1 VLEPPADLSNQ
12 AISAGLGAGYGLD
25 DTEVAFLPLG
35 HDPWAWVYRARA
47 AGGRSYFLMVRR
59 HGVNAAGL
67 VIPRF
72 LQDHGVSRVIAPIA
86 TLAGA
91 LWTEIGPYA
100 LIVYPF
106 VEAQTGM
113 MGGMTDAQRVEYG
126 AVLRQIH
133 EAPRPA
139 ELVRIMRRESFAPDG
154 AASIRRIDADLAAQT
169 TPDDPYIRTFDPI
182 WRARREQIVTVLA
195 RAEELGRRFAATSPP
210 LVICH
215 ADIHTNNVLIDEAD
229 HGIWVTDW
237 DEAMLAP
244 RERDVMFAVGGG
256 ISRKVV
262 TPHAEALFLRG
273 YHQEPGP
280 VAVDPLGLA
289 YYRYAWAV
297 SDIGSYGEQVMYRS
311 DLGPATREESV
322 ERFLS
327 LFVPGSIVA
336 LSFESD
342 PGA

>member
-1 VLEPPADLSNQ
+1 MLEPPADLPNQ
-12 AISAGLGAGYGLD
+12 AISAGLQAGYGLD
-25 DTEVAFLPLG
+25 VAEVRFLPLG
-35 HDPWAWVYRARA
+35 HDPWAWVYRAHV
-47 AGGRSYFLMVRR
+47 AGGQSYFLKVRR
-59 HGVNAAGL
+59 HGVNEAGL
-67 VIPRF
+67 LIPRF

-86 TLAGA
+86 TLNGA
-91 LWTEIGPYA
+91 LWTEIGAYA

-133 EAPRPA
+133 EAPRPP
-139 ELVRIMRRESFAPDG
+139 ELVRIMRPETFRPDG

-169 TPDDPYIRTFDPI
+169 LDDPYARALDPI
-182 WRARREQIVTVLA
+182 WQARREQIVTVLD
-195 RAEELGRRFAATSPP
+195 RAEELGRRFAATNPP
-210 LVICH
+210 LLICH
-215 ADIHTNNVLIDEAD
+215 ADIHTNNVLVDESD

-256 ISRKVV
+256 ISRKAVS
-262 TPHAEALFLRG
+262 PRAEALFLQG
-273 YHQEPGP
+273 YQQVPGP

-297 SDIGSYGEQVMYRS
+297 SDIGSYGEQVAYRT

-327 LFVPGSIVA
+327 LFAPGNIVA
-336 LSFESD
+336 LAFESD